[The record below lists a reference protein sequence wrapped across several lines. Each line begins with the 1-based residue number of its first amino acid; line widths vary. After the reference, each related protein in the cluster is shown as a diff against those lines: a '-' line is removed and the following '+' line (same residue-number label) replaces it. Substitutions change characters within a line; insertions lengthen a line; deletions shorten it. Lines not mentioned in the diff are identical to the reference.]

1 MAGNSI
7 DGNPAPIGSEG
18 IPAGNSPTQPQGTP
32 IGGGVGKP
40 GNSSDGPPLPIPW
53 SLPNGQPQSAPVVHT
68 PSGGQP
74 MPPPMTWPGSG
85 GTGMGTPWNP
95 IDYTRPYTEDLLLTY
110 QFAVE
115 LSGMVQGY
123 FLECS
128 GLGVETEYIEH
139 KLTTITG
146 HSYVI
151 AQPGRTKWNQ
161 LTLKRGITTSLD
173 IWDWHLLVEHGKMKK
188 ARKNCTI
195 LMFKRNFEIAARWD
209 LIRAW
214 PVKVTGPESKA
225 DSSDYGLEEFVLA
238 HEGMRRVKV

>member
-1 MAGNSI
+1 MAGNADNS
-7 DGNPAPIGSEG
+7 NSAP
-18 IPAGNSPTQPQGTP
+18 IPAGPIPSGNSGTQPQGTP
-32 IGGGVGKP
+32 LTNSPGKP
-40 GNSSDGPPLPIPW
+40 GNSSDGPPIVIPHTPVP
-53 SLPNGQPQSAPVVHT
+53 SQPQSSPIVYT

-74 MPPPMTWPGSG
+74 LPPPMTWPGTG
-85 GTGMGTPWNP
+85 GNGMGTPSNP
-95 IDYTRPYTEDLLLTY
+95 IVYTRPYTEDLLLTY

-173 IWDWHLLVEHGKMKK
+173 IWDWHHLVELGKMKK
-188 ARKNCTI
+188 ARRNCTI
-195 LMFKRNFEIAARWD
+195 LMFKRNFEVAARWD
-209 LIRAW
+209 IIRAW
-214 PVKVTGPESKA
+214 PVKVSGPESKA